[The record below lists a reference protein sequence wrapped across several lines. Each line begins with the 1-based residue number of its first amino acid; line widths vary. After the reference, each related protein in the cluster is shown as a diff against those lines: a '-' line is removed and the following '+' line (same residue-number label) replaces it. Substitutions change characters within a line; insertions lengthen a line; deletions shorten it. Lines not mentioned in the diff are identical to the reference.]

1 MLADAKKNIERK
13 KHMILLIDNYDS
25 FSYNL
30 YQYLGELTPDVRVI
44 RNDEKTVEEIRE
56 MKPSHIIISPGP
68 GRPENAGV
76 IIDVV
81 KELGKD
87 IPILGVCL
95 GHQAICEV
103 YGATVTYA
111 SRLMHGKQSV
121 CSIKESDPIFAGLS
135 GGEGD
140 GLENGKGKKLKVARY
155 HSLAAKAET
164 MPEELEVIATADD
177 DNEIMA
183 VKHTSYQVYGLQFHP
198 ESILT
203 PEGKLILNNFI
214 NK

>member
-1 MLADAKKNIERK
+1 
-13 KHMILLIDNYDS
+13 MILLIDNYDS

-30 YQYLGELTPDVRVI
+30 YQLIGDIEPDIKVI
-44 RNDEKTVEEIRE
+44 RNDEMTVQEIE
-56 MKPSHIIISPGP
+56 TLKPSHIILSPGP
-68 GRPENAGV
+68 GKPQDAG
-76 IIDVV
+76 ICEDVV
-81 KELGKD
+81 RELGGK

-121 CSIKESDPIFAGLS
+121 CTIKESDPIFAGLS

-140 GLENGKGKKLKVARY
+140 SLENSQGKKLKVARY

-183 VKHTSYQVYGLQFHP
+183 VKHNKYQVYGLQFHP

-203 PEGKLILNNFI
+203 PEGKLILSNFI
-214 NK
+214 DKSPGTDL